1 MTALL
6 PDPASMARRAR
17 EMLRA
22 GRTDAARSL
31 LAALRRVSSASAD
44 AAEIEAR
51 LLRYDGRVSDAV
63 ATLSAA
69 LPWHS
74 DSMSL
79 LLYRAELRLELGEVL
94 GAADDAAAA
103 VMIAPGDVSA
113 KALLGVALIQLGR
126 VEEALVCLGEAVA
139 AAPLHP
145 GFRCALAHALERLG
159 RRDDARGTL
168 LDGISC
174 NPGSVE
180 LRVAAIM
187 RAMREGGVAEAA
199 ELAEAACRD
208 GVADARVFG
217 LLGHAMSLMGRDDRA
232 ADAYEEAL
240 KLAPEDHYVRYLVAA
255 SGRRQAARR
264 APVAYVETVFDGY
277 ADQFEDHLIG
287 LGYRVP
293 GLVRAALLRH
303 FPGLVVGET
312 IGPFLDLGC
321 GTGLIGVVLS
331 DLPVRE
337 LTGID
342 LSARMI
348 ERARAKNLYQSL
360 RQEDIEAAL
369 GLVPG
374 QPAANG
380 FGEWAI
386 IVAADSLCYFG
397 DLAAVMAGAFAALRP
412 GGLFVFSAEELEASI
427 PDAVAADWLLGPRGR
442 YAHRAASLE
451 AMAAA
456 SGFEVLERRREILRI
471 DRGAEIAGL
480 IMVLARPR

>member
-1 MTALL
+1 
-6 PDPASMARRAR
+6 
-17 EMLRA
+17 MLRA
-22 GRTDAARSL
+22 GRLEAVRPL
-31 LAALRRVSSASAD
+31 LTALRRVAPASPD
-44 AAEIEAR
+44 VAEIEAR
-51 LLRYDGRVSDAV
+51 LLRHDGRLSDAV
-63 ATLSAA
+63 AALSAA
-69 LPWHS
+69 LVSYPDNHP
-74 DSMSL
+74 L
-79 LLYRAELRLELGEVL
+79 LLYRAELRLGLGEVL

-126 VEEALVCLGEAVA
+126 FDEAMVCLRESVA

-145 GFRCALAHALERLG
+145 GFRCAFAHALDRLG
-159 RRDDARGTL
+159 RRDEARAML
-168 LDGISC
+168 LEGVSR

-187 RAMREGGVAEAA
+187 TAMRQDKFAEAA
-199 ELAEAACRD
+199 ELAEAACHA
-208 GVADARVFG
+208 GAADARVFG
-217 LLGHAMSLMGRDDRA
+217 LLGHAMSLMGRDDAA

-255 SGRRQAARR
+255 SGRRQAATR
-264 APVAYVETVFDGY
+264 APAVYIETVFDGY
-277 ADQFEDHLIG
+277 AGQFEDHLIG

-303 FPGLVVGET
+303 RPGLGHGEAVG
-312 IGPFLDLGC
+312 PVLDLGC
-321 GTGLIGVVLS
+321 GTGLVGVVLS
-331 DLPVRE
+331 DLPVRD

-360 RQEDIEAAL
+360 RHEDIEAAL
-369 GLVPG
+369 GLMPG
-374 QPAANG
+374 HPPASAHG
-380 FGEWAI
+380 KWAI

-397 DLAAVMAGAFAALRP
+397 DLAAVMAGAFERLRP
-412 GGLFVFSAEELEASI
+412 GGLFIFSVEDLASAR
-427 PDAVAADWLLGPRGR
+427 PDANSKAAWLLGPRGR
-442 YAHRAASLE
+442 YAHRANALE
-451 AMAAA
+451 TMAATA
-456 SGFEVLERRREILRI
+456 GFETRELRRETLRI